1 VIAPWIGAKLGILNL
16 GGIGSLLIGF
26 LIIGYGSQMVKGM
39 MTGGS
44 SNIKLP
50 KMVTDLVSGSD
61 DEEEQEE
68 EQQVDKSW
76 DPKAINDENDGDQG
90 LIGDKNGDG
99 LLEVYKRKASNIAG
113 QSNGI
118 VNVTAM
124 RQIVGGGAAAN
135 EAEFK
140 TALNRTQNNGNFISA
155 DQLGLF
161 AGAANFEGDTA
172 NVINMDGS
180 KYTAYSETGKL
191 NDPELIVLQHAG

>member
-1 VIAPWIGAKLGILNL
+1 
-16 GGIGSLLIGF
+16 
-26 LIIGYGSQMVKGM
+26 M